1 MSRNCVNCDKVLPER
16 PLWQL
21 FCSADC
27 FRIAD
32 GNPKPV
38 DKLHWL
44 KMLELLAGAKDAL
57 KQCIRD
63 SVQSGGE
70 LLGALTLSIDGGAL
84 VDAVEPGWKLRT
96 LRALTGGKVTSI
108 TLTLLRATLRDG
120 SIKNDP
126 EAIRLA
132 IERFPETAKKHPHA
146 TCVAIFNA
154 VSTVSNKDLAVGT
167 PALVECLWRILESG
181 SDSEACLA
189 GAVLGRF
196 AAGDGSSERISL
208 MMCGD
213 GRLNKLMERAIG
225 LSPEGASHMFAD
237 LGLVTRNFAMKLEVE
252 HIFATNPQFVACLF
266 SRAICD
272 HDLEPGS
279 EALCA
284 LINIGMN
291 PKVRE
296 YFVANLDAAAFGK
309 IALILMRHA
318 RRPDSLIKW
327 VRFLSNLFGVKGSIC
342 PLALRLRAC
351 APMVLLAP
359 KAVISAPPAD
369 NARVCASG
377 YEMPNFGPA
386 PDLKAILCAIEELIA
401 ALAHTPD
408 VREVMRMATVLTYTV
423 YCFDDALGMEFM
435 RRLGV
440 AALGGAARTDADLQ
454 VTIRDCAEG
463 KLNPASLLGQLG
475 TKPVVVERAVCW
487 PDVHKA
493 LQGCRSLADVLL
505 EILKLNIEGSF
516 ATPADDIVFARK
528 FNGIFDDHDASAQY
542 ADGLRLTAPRP
553 GRLGPVQPMLRGDVL
568 KWIMHVLNM
577 LTRDCRGAEAA
588 PLREC
593 RGRFEQAIAKIG
605 CVSNMRKDLKTNLM
619 AIFVPPLQSARQRML
634 AARKLTKQNR

>member
-1 MSRNCVNCDKVLPER
+1 
-16 PLWQL
+16 
-21 FCSADC
+21 
-27 FRIAD
+27 
-32 GNPKPV
+32 
-38 DKLHWL
+38 
-44 KMLELLAGAKDAL
+44 MLELLAGAKDAL

-70 LLGALTLSIDGGAL
+70 LLGALTLSLDGGAL
-84 VDAVEPGWKLRT
+84 VDAVEPSWNQVV
-96 LRALTGGKVTSI
+96 LRALTDREVSSVA
-108 TLTLLRATLRDG
+108 LMLLRAIFRNG

-126 EAIRLA
+126 AAIRLA
-132 IERFPETAKKHPHA
+132 IERFPETAKKHPRA
-146 TCVAIFNA
+146 ACVAIFNA
-154 VSTVSNKDLAVGT
+154 VSTSSNKDLAVGT

-189 GAVLGRF
+189 AAVLGRL
-196 AAGDGSSERISL
+196 AAGDGSSERIEH
-208 MMCGD
+208 MMSCLD
-213 GRLNKLMERAIG
+213 KLMTRAIG
-225 LSPEGASHMFAD
+225 LSPESASHMFAD
-237 LGLVTRNFAMKLEVE
+237 LGLVARNFAMKLKVE
-252 HIFATNPQFVACLF
+252 HLFASNPQFVACLF
-266 SRAICD
+266 SRAIHD

-359 KAVISAPPAD
+359 KAVISAPPAG

-377 YEMPNFGPA
+377 YEMPNFGPS

-408 VREVMRMATVLTYTV
+408 VRDVLRMATVLTYTV

-463 KLNPASLLGQLG
+463 KLNPASLLGLLG
-475 TKPVVVERAVCW
+475 TKPVVVERAVRW
-487 PDVHKA
+487 PDVCEA
-493 LQGCRSLADVLL
+493 LEDCRSLADVLL
-505 EILKLNIEGSF
+505 KILELNIRGSF
-516 ATPADDIVFARK
+516 ATPADDMVFAHE
-528 FNGIFDDHDASAQY
+528 FNGLFDDLDASAQY

-568 KWIMHVLNM
+568 KWIMHALNM

-588 PLREC
+588 PLRDC
-593 RGRFEQAIAKIG
+593 RGRFEQAVAKIG
-605 CVSNMRKDLKTNLM
+605 CVRNMRKDLKTNLM
-619 AIFVPPLQSARQRML
+619 AIFVTPLQGARQRML
-634 AARKLTKQNR
+634 AERAARKAAQKR